1 MHTQPEVHTWSYT
14 HSLTHSHSNSLS
26 LSLSLSHTHTLSLS
40 LIHTHTH
47 SLSHTHTLSLS
58 PTHSLT
64 HTHAST
70 HMYATHAHKSK
81 QKTATIHAYPRVESL
96 SRTSSSEMKE
106 RNLNIQR
113 SRTSK
118 DGKATVHCWP
128 SSVSRVISNWCLD
141 DDPGRTILRIPP
153 HHRCTPSE
161 SDALCV
167 CLCLC
172 LSVYVCVCVCVCV
185 SV

>member
-1 MHTQPEVHTWSYT
+1 MHTQPEVHAWSYT

-26 LSLSLSHTHTLSLS
+26 LFLSLS
-40 LIHTHTH
+40 LIHTHTL
-47 SLSHTHTLSLS
+47 SLSHTHTHSLS
-58 PTHSLT
+58 PTHSLI
-64 HTHAST
+64 HTLVHIC
-70 HMYATHAHKSK
+70 THAHKSK

-185 SV
+185 RV